1 MFAIRLA
8 LVLGAALA
16 MTDVMSASAPLIG
29 QWGGD
34 RARLTLEATGGRI
47 EYDCG
52 SGTLDAALLPD
63 AKGHFAVDGK
73 HEVHTPGPT
82 LADVAPAFSRA
93 SYRGTVDGDRM
104 VLMVQVAGEKT
115 ARRLQLVRNHNV
127 KLVRCL

>member
-1 MFAIRLA
+1 MFRLQLA
-8 LVLGAALA
+8 LLLGAVMATA
-16 MTDVMSASAPLIG
+16 DVMSASAPLVG

-34 RARLTLEATGGRI
+34 RARLTLEAAGGRI

-52 SGTLDAALLPD
+52 SGTLAAAVVPD

-73 HEVHTPGPT
+73 HEVHAPGPT
-82 LADVAPAFSRA
+82 PADAAPAFSRA

-104 VLMVQVAGEKT
+104 LLVVQVAGEKT
-115 ARRLQLVRNHNV
+115 ARRLQLVRNQSV